1 MALKPT
7 VFKFNIALSDL
18 NRNVY
23 DSLSLTVAQH
33 PSETVERMLARV
45 LAFCMNAQER
55 LLFCRGLSTSDEPDL
70 WVRSLDDRIVLWID
84 VGEPA
89 VERIKKASRISSAVK
104 VYSFNAKA
112 KSDVWWQKAR
122 EKFKLLNVSVYQFD
136 WPSMQALAQRV
147 QRTMTF
153 SVMISEDSA
162 YVSTEQG
169 EYEIPW
175 IMLQAS
181 SLQD

>member
-23 DSLSLTVAQH
+23 DSLNLTVAQH
-33 PSETVERMLARV
+33 PSETVERMMARV

-55 LLFCRGLSTSDEPDL
+55 LVFCRGLSASEEPDL
-70 WVRSLDDRIVLWID
+70 WARTLDDRIALWID

-89 VERIKKASRISSAVK
+89 VERIKKATRISSAVK

-122 EKFKLLNVSVYQFD
+122 EKFKPLNVSVTRFD
-136 WPSMQALAQRV
+136 WPRLQALAQGV
-147 QRTMTF
+147 TRTMTF

-162 YVSTEQG
+162 FVSTAQG
-169 EYEIPW
+169 EYEVPW
-175 IMLQAS
+175 IT
-181 SLQD
+181 LQD

>member
-23 DSLSLTVAQH
+23 DSLNLTVAQH
-33 PSETVERMLARV
+33 PSETVERMMARV
-45 LAFCMNAQER
+45 LAYCMNAQEH
-55 LLFCRGLSTSDEPDL
+55 LVFCRGLSTNDEPDIWL
-70 WVRSLDDRIVLWID
+70 RTLDDQIALWID

-89 VERIKKASRISSAVK
+89 VERIKKATRISSAVK
-104 VYSFNAKA
+104 VYSFNARN
-112 KSDVWWQKAR
+112 KSDVWWQKTM

-136 WPSMQALAQRV
+136 WSSMQTLAQQV
-147 QRTMTF
+147 ERTMSF
-153 SVMISEDSA
+153 SVMISENSA

-169 EYEIPW
+169 ECEVPW
-175 IMLQAS
+175 IVLQAP